1 MVHVVLST
9 GVEWGEKRAGSQ
21 TLRVAPFSLIPASL
35 TTWVPLDTDQSQLV
49 LEDEGEGR
57 GEKGRTQM
65 LSLGMVRGGEGNEEG
80 TVCAICGH
88 SFHGKLYS
96 KGQLQTETGDRKQTN
111 QQTMA

>member
-1 MVHVVLST
+1 MAHVVLST

-21 TLRVAPFSLIPASL
+21 TLGVTPFSLIPAEL
-35 TTWVPLDTDQSQLV
+35 TTRVPLDTDQSQSV

-57 GEKGRTQM
+57 EEKGRTQM
-65 LSLGMVRGGEGNEEG
+65 LRLGMGRGGKGNEEG
-80 TVCAICGH
+80 TVRAICGH
-88 SFHGKLYS
+88 SSHGKLYS